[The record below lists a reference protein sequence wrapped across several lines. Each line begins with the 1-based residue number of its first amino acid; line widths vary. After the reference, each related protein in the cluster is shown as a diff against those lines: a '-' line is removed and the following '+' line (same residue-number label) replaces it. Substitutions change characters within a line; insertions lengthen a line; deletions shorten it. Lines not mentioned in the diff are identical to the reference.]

1 MFAQFQ
7 KQHPE
12 LKVPALLHQEVMMVL
27 QLLLLRPSL
36 FQAKQIS
43 LRKWKESEANQS
55 ERRKASNKASG
66 WEEQIRAGV
75 LLSFFLRP
83 GEELYEMLTVFS
95 WEEQIRLI
103 LFNLCCCCRC

>member
-1 MFAQFQ
+1 VFAQFQ

-43 LRKWKESEANQS
+43 LRKWKASEANQS

>member
-7 KQHPE
+7 KQHPQF
-12 LKVPALLHQEVMMVL
+12 KVPALLHQEVMMVP
-27 QLLLLRPSL
+27 QLLLLQPSL
-36 FQAKQIS
+36 VQAKQIS
-43 LRKWKESEANQS
+43 LRRWKASEANQS

-95 WEEQIRLI
+95 WEEQIRLN
-103 LFNLCCCCRC
+103 LFIMCCCCRC